1 MPLRRERRRE
11 SSKKKRRRRR
21 PTQKSR
27 RSRWEQSR
35 ALWPSRFWHP
45 LSLLAPCVCVFISTT
60 ERINRGNERRERKWQ
75 EKRTRSKC
83 QLETYRPAKERGAAI
98 TGIHGKCFYYYHFLV
113 FVLSLDTI
121 VFSRFLS
128 FYYFRLP
135 LLFLSDTLSL
145 PSPPIQSNSHSAGVC
160 VCTRWR
166 AVLSFLLGERSA
178 RAPHKSPSSNRY
190 SVCVCARPENHCRW
204 NQIGCSCLYSTSQ
217 SLPSFSRFSSFFFFP
232 PFRCASASSPSSS
245 LCNRSPS
252 SKGAPSSRDVLALLL
267 IRLTLIHYRGNDRGA
282 FDKTKYNLAMDTRGR
297 TCQANEAICF
307 WAKSNWWKRRV
318 DRRALFFAQ
327 EERPL
332 RKERASAG
340 RLEATQDGTR
350 ESIRSSRRP
359 NTTQYGLLGRSAD
372 TPIPARAGDW
382 RGERRFSPSLSNG
395 PNSRLI
401 LPLRQRWRRRPWRQT
416 APAQSGPLFPFFLKG
431 GRNKQTE
438 EKRRNTRVRVHVNL
452 TQQTWL
458 TRESI
463 GHKRPILKL
472 LFPLLSFL
480 IPSSF

>member
-128 FYYFRLP
+128 FYFRLP

-190 SVCVCARPENHCRW
+190 SVCVCAARK
-204 NQIGCSCLYSTSQ
+204 
-217 SLPSFSRFSSFFFFP
+217 SLPMESNRLLLPIFDQPKPSKFLSLFFF
-232 PFRCASASSPSSS
+232 
-245 LCNRSPS
+245 
-252 SKGAPSSRDVLALLL
+252 
-267 IRLTLIHYRGNDRGA
+267 
-282 FDKTKYNLAMDTRGR
+282 
-297 TCQANEAICF
+297 
-307 WAKSNWWKRRV
+307 
-318 DRRALFFAQ
+318 LFFS
-327 EERPL
+327 PFSL
-332 RKERASAG
+332 R
-340 RLEATQDGTR
+340 
-350 ESIRSSRRP
+350 
-359 NTTQYGLLGRSAD
+359 
-372 TPIPARAGDW
+372 
-382 RGERRFSPSLSNG
+382 
-395 PNSRLI
+395 
-401 LPLRQRWRRRPWRQT
+401 
-416 APAQSGPLFPFFLKG
+416 
-431 GRNKQTE
+431 
-438 EKRRNTRVRVHVNL
+438 
-452 TQQTWL
+452 
-458 TRESI
+458 
-463 GHKRPILKL
+463 
-472 LFPLLSFL
+472 
-480 IPSSF
+480 